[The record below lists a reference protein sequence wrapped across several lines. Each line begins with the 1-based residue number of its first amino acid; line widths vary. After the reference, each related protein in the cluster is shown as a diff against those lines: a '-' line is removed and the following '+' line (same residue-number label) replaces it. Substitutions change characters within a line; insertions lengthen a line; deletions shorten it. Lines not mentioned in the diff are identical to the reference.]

1 MLNYHLT
8 TSKLINCYYT
18 KLRPFFIPLFSIIL
32 ILSLLLST
40 SFIIFHLLCHVHP
53 PLSFFFVILPSFF
66 FLCRHYLLSSSSFFN
81 PSFFVI
87 LPSFLSSSFP
97 LPTLVIFILPCHRI
111 LLSSSF
117 LSLRY
122 LHPYRPYRPS
132 SFLYH
137 FVYFLFIHPSPPLST
152 PLRFLFINFCPI
164 FFEDEHKDR
173 GGVGSRRMA
182 KKR

>member
-18 KLRPFFIPLFSIIL
+18 KLRPFFIPLFFIIL

-81 PSFFVI
+81 PSFFVV

-122 LHPYRPYRPS
+122 SPSLSFLS

-152 PLRFLFINFCPI
+152 PLSFSL
-164 FFEDEHKDR
+164 H
-173 GGVGSRRMA
+173 
-182 KKR
+182 

>member
-66 FLCRHYLLSSSSFFN
+66 FFCRHYLLSSSSFFN

-97 LPTLVIFILPCHRI
+97 LPTLVIFRVIVFFYHHRFFPFVISILIVPIVHPPFSIILSTFFLSI
-111 LLSSSF
+111 LLHLYRLLYVSSSLIF
-117 LSLRY
+117 A
-122 LHPYRPYRPS
+122 PFS
-132 SFLYH
+132 SKM
-137 FVYFLFIHPSPPLST
+137 ST
-152 PLRFLFINFCPI
+152 RI
-164 FFEDEHKDR
+164 EEE
-173 GGVGSRRMA
+173 
-182 KKR
+182 